1 MAGEVNLPV
10 EKQMRMFLTWGVVLR
25 ECGDVKTAE

>member
-1 MAGEVNLPV
+1 MGKTLTMAGELNLPV

-25 ECGDVKTAE
+25 